1 MNVNRSESIK
11 NIQIEITCYP
21 LRVSCFY
28 RARKINVYAVG
39 AIKPKR
45 VSLSLSRKVN
55 RHLKLIKNM
64 RTTAIGNWQLATAR
78 PTIHDPRQTISLNF
92 NWYEQV
98 TKDWR
103 SIQLQHLLQPTATA
117 PVSDQIISRKIAY
130 NMSKVLYTFISG
142 FWRIVS
148 IKTLGY
154 SLDNYLYML
163 ECCDSDEICWV
174 N

>member
-1 MNVNRSESIK
+1 MNRSESIK
-11 NIQIEITCYP
+11 NKQIEITCCP

-39 AIKPKR
+39 AIKR
-45 VSLSLSRKVN
+45 VSLSRKVN

-64 RTTAIGNWQLATAR
+64 RAAAIGNWQAATGDCQ
-78 PTIHDPRQTISLNF
+78 THDPRQTISLNF

-117 PVSDQIISRKIAY
+117 PVLDQIIRWKYCLQNAEG
-130 NMSKVLYTFISG
+130 FIHLQFGILIDYSNKN
-142 FWRIVS
+142 FWIY
-148 IKTLGY
+148 K
-154 SLDNYLYML
+154 
-163 ECCDSDEICWV
+163 
-174 N
+174 